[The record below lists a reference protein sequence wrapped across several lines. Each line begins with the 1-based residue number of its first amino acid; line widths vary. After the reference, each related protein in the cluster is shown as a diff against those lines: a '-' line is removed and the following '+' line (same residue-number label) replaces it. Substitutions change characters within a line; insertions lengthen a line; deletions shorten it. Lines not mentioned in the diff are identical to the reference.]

1 MTEPNPEGSQTPES
15 HKPPPEASRVSLARS
30 VLSRKVIP
38 ILLAEAGLV
47 FGAWIRVPFF
57 RSFPDSIPTPDT
69 WSYLTGAFGLLQK
82 GHFDLYP
89 QRTPVF
95 PLIVWIT
102 LALFKSF
109 AALNV
114 VQGLLTLLSA
124 AAVGF
129 VLRAFGGP
137 WRWPAA
143 LAVIFVALHPHVLFW
158 EHFVMTDGS
167 FQAFFVFSL
176 GAAAW
181 AILRPTP
188 RRAAIAGILAAITVL
203 IRPQAMFLTALMVLA
218 LAWTGRRLARRKLL
232 LIVIAAIAGPLLLL
246 GGWSARNAAVHGF
259 FGLSDLGPITYFS
272 IAAPWV
278 ELESPTLAAD
288 KALIAESIRRY
299 RSMPEDP
306 NWVAYNP
313 EGPTVILAQKYA
325 SDINRRDE
333 VLNELAREAIL
344 HHPMVFLRRGLHSTY
359 LLVTSRVT
367 HASYD
372 FAAALNWEN
381 EWKEIAKSSPVDQ
394 YRAALNQTRFPMPE
408 RDDIYTSEVRPI
420 LQWEMPFIQ
429 SSLYMV
435 GLAILALPF
444 LRGPRRIATAMVV
457 ISIIFIIL
465 ATGFLA
471 QPAERYLTAIHGS
484 AALAGALAF
493 TGLVERWQ
501 ERFGRPRTRMI

>member
-1 MTEPNPEGSQTPES
+1 MQQ
-15 HKPPPEASRVSLARS
+15 PPPAAPRTLARS
-30 VLSRKVIP
+30 LLSWKVVP
-38 ILLAEAGLV
+38 ILVAETGLV
-47 FGAWIRVPFF
+47 LGAWIRVPFF

-69 WSYLTGAFGLLQK
+69 WSYLTGAFGLLQR

-89 QRTPVF
+89 QRTPLF

-102 LALFKSF
+102 LAFFKSF

-114 VQGLLTLLSA
+114 FQGLLTLISA
-124 AAVGF
+124 AVIGF

-143 LAVIFVALHPHVLFW
+143 LAVIFVALHPHIFFW

-176 GAAAW
+176 GTAAW
-181 AILRPTP
+181 ATLRPTP
-188 RRAAIAGILAAITVL
+188 RRAAIAGIVAALAVL
-203 IRPQAMFLTALMVLA
+203 IRPQAMFLTPVIVLA
-218 LAWTGRRLARRKLL
+218 LTWTGRRLARRKLASL
-232 LIVIAAIAGPLLLL
+232 VVAAIAGPLLLL
-246 GGWSARNAAVHGF
+246 GGWSVRNAAVHGF

-278 ELESPTLAAD
+278 ELESQTLADD

-313 EGPTVILAQKYA
+313 AGPTAILTQKYA
-325 SDINRRDE
+325 NDINHRDE
-333 VLNELAREAIL
+333 VLNELAREAIF
-344 HHPMVFLRRGLHSTY
+344 HHPMAFLRRGLHSTY

-381 EWKEIAKSSPVDQ
+381 EWQELARSFPVDQ
-394 YRAALNQTRFPMPE
+394 YRAALDQTRFPMQE
-408 RDDIYTSEVRPI
+408 RNNIYTGEVRPI
-420 LQWEMPFIQ
+420 LEWEMPFIQ
-429 SSLYMV
+429 ASLYML
-435 GLAILALPF
+435 GSAMLALPF
-444 LRGPRRIATAMVV
+444 LHGPRRIATAMAV
-457 ISIIFIIL
+457 ISIIFLIL

-471 QPAERYLTAIHGS
+471 QPAERYLTAIHGG

-501 ERFGRPRTRMI
+501 ERGGRPRKRQF